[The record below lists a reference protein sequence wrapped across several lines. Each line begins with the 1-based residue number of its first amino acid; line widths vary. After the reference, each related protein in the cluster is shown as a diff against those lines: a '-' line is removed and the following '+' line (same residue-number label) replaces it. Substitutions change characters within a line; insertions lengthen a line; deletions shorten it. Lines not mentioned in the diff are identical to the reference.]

1 MDIHKLIT
9 EEKLHL
15 KHLEDLVKSSVEEEQ
30 LLTSRVMALED
41 DHDLTWGQKL
51 ADRVADFGGSWLFIL
66 SFFGIIFVWISI
78 NAFSL
83 IRSPWDPY
91 PFILLNLVL
100 SCLAALQA
108 PVIMMSQNRQE
119 EKDRRRARGDFLVNM
134 KAEMEIRGLSGK
146 VDVLL
151 TEQMSSLFKVQE
163 AQLEILMRIDR
174 HTSKLL
180 ASKNQEL

>member
-83 IRSPWDPY
+83 IESP
-91 PFILLNLVL
+91 
-100 SCLAALQA
+100 
-108 PVIMMSQNRQE
+108 
-119 EKDRRRARGDFLVNM
+119 
-134 KAEMEIRGLSGK
+134 
-146 VDVLL
+146 
-151 TEQMSSLFKVQE
+151 
-163 AQLEILMRIDR
+163 
-174 HTSKLL
+174 
-180 ASKNQEL
+180 